1 MIKNYFKIAW
11 RNIIKSRFYSAV
23 NIIGLSTGIAFTL
36 LIGAYVWSELQVN
49 TYLKNADRQYI
60 LQSKWKDPNQGID
73 LTTLGPLAKA
83 LRENYPNLVANYYR
97 WDGVSSNVSKGN
109 KSFREGVQIC
119 DSSMFNMYG
128 FTLLYGDPKTA
139 FEGPFSLVITS
150 DKAKKYFGK
159 TDVLGQTLTIENFS
173 GSKHDFMIT
182 GVLKKPAKNSVT
194 YISDDND
201 NQFYISSN
209 NLGYFGRNMDW
220 PNQYIVGYIELQKGV
235 SPKDLQKPMEHL
247 IKENAPQQIASGL
260 TPYLVPLKDYY
271 LDANNGLIKKMLYA
285 LSAIAL
291 FILLMA
297 IINFINMS
305 ISRSGSR
312 MREIG
317 IRKVLGGLKKQL
329 ILQFLV
335 ESMILVFFATV
346 FSFII
351 YMLSKNLFS
360 DILMTRLPSLTDFPF
375 YYLVFP
381 FVLILLIG
389 FIAGIY
395 PAFVLSSLKSVD
407 SLKGKLSSVRENVF
421 LRKSLVAFQF
431 AIATIA
437 FIGAII
443 ISKQID
449 LFFGKDLGF
458 NKDYI
463 ITAQLP
469 RDWTPEGVRKMED
482 LRNQFAQMPQ
492 VRNVT
497 LSWEVP
503 DGNSAGSRS
512 IYKAGTDSTTA
523 ISSQL
528 LVTDQYYASTFKIPM
543 KAGVFFS
550 LPGAF
555 TDSFTLV
562 INEMQAK
569 ALGWN
574 DAQEA
579 IGKKVKFQS
588 GGGQIFTIAGVTKDF
603 HFESM
608 QNAIKPVTFLHV
620 SVANIFRNF
629 SFKIKPGDIGNS
641 IAALQKKWSALMPGT
656 PFEYT
661 FMDDTLAKLYK
672 SEIRLK
678 KASYSATALALIIVL
693 LGVVG
698 LISLSIQ
705 KRTKEIG
712 IRKVLGSSVTS
723 IMSLFIKE
731 FLLVVLIAGIIAC
744 PLAYIIMNKWLQG
757 YAYRIDISMQPFL
770 ISVLI
775 LGFITALLIC
785 IQTIKAAVANPVD
798 SLRSE

>member
-1 MIKNYFKIAW
+1 MFKNYFKTAW

-36 LIGAYVWSELQVN
+36 LIGSYVWSELQVN
-49 TYLKNADRQYI
+49 KNLKNADRQYI
-60 LQSKWKDPNQGID
+60 IQSKWKDTNQGID

-83 LRENYPNLVANYYR
+83 LKENYPNLIANYYR

-109 KSFREGVQIC
+109 KSFREGLQIC
-119 DSSMFNMYG
+119 DSTMFNMYG

-139 FEGPFSLVITS
+139 FDGPFSLVITS
-150 DKAKKYFGK
+150 EKAKKYFGK
-159 TDVLGQTLTIENFS
+159 TDVVGQTLTIENFS
-173 GSKHDFMIT
+173 GSKHDFLIT
-182 GVLKKPAKNSVT
+182 GVLKKPTKNSVT
-194 YISDDND
+194 YITDDND
-201 NQFYISSN
+201 NQFYIPSN
-209 NLGYFGRNMDW
+209 NLAYFGRNMDW

-235 SPKDLQKPMEHL
+235 SPKDLKKPMEHL

-271 LDANNGLIKKMLYA
+271 LNRNNGLIKKMLYA

-305 ISRSGSR
+305 VSRSGSR

-329 ILQFLV
+329 IFQFLI
-335 ESMILVFFATV
+335 ESIILVFFATL

-351 YMLSKNLFS
+351 YILTENLFS

-381 FVLILLIG
+381 FLLILLIG

-407 SLKGKLSSVRENVF
+407 SLKGKLSSVKENIF

-443 ISKQID
+443 ISKQIN
-449 LFFGKDLGF
+449 LFFSKDLGY

-469 RDWTPEGVRKMED
+469 RDWTPEGVRKMEA
-482 LRNQFAQMPQ
+482 LRNQFAEMPQ
-492 VRNVT
+492 VKNVT

-512 IYKAGTDSTTA
+512 VYKVGTDSTTA
-523 ISSQL
+523 ISTQVL
-528 LVTDQYYASTFKIPM
+528 ITDEYYASTFKIPM
-543 KAGVFFS
+543 KAGIFFS
-550 LPGAF
+550 RPGAF

-562 INEMQAK
+562 INETQAK

-574 DAQEA
+574 DPQEA
-579 IGKKVKFQS
+579 IGKQVKFQQ
-588 GGGQIFTIAGVTKDF
+588 GGGRIFTIAGVTKDF

-608 QNAIKPVTFLHV
+608 QNAIQPVTFLHV
-620 SVANIFRNF
+620 SLANIFRNF

-641 IAALQKKWSALMPGT
+641 IAALQKKWATLMPGA

-672 SEIRLK
+672 SEIQLK
-678 KASYSATALALIIVL
+678 KASYAATVLALIIVL

-712 IRKVLGSSVTS
+712 IRKVLGSSVTG

-731 FLLVVLIAGIIAC
+731 FLLVVLIAGVIAC

-757 YAYRIDISMQPFL
+757 YAYRIYISAQPFL
-770 ISVLI
+770 VSILI
-775 LGFITALLIC
+775 LGFITTLLIC
-785 IQTIKAAVANPVD
+785 IQTVKAALANPVE